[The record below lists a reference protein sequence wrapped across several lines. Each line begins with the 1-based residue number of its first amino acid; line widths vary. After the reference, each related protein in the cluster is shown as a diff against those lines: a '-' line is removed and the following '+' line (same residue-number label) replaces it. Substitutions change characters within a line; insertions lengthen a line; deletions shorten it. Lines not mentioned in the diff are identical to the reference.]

1 MKYQAEANAVYEMLF
16 DLEDLVDLHQ
26 SRFST
31 NQLRDI
37 ISFKNKVNHY
47 LGRRLPLKAKKQ
59 VKDLDKYIQQCL
71 YYAN

>member
-47 LGRRLPLKAKKQ
+47 LSRRLPLKAKKQ
-59 VKDLDKYIQQCL
+59 VKGLDKYIQQCL